1 LVEIGGAFRIPDIMA
16 QAGCKLVE
24 VGTTN
29 RTHLR
34 DYRNAIN
41 ENTAFLMKVH
51 TSNYHI
57 QGFTKSVSEEELVEL
72 AKEFDLPVISDLGS
86 G

>member
-1 LVEIGGAFRIPDIMA
+1 MAVLFRIPDIMQ

-34 DYRNAIN
+34 DYAQAIN
-41 ENTAFLMKVH
+41 ENTAFLLKVH
-51 TSNYHI
+51 SSNYQI
-57 QGFTKSVSEEELVEL
+57 VGFHQESVSEEELVQ
-72 AKEFDLPVISDLGS
+72 LGQEKIFR
-86 G
+86 